1 VNAAVSVLVSTIEQS
16 YEELLGYV
24 SARVGCRATAADIVH
39 ETYLRVAVISR
50 ADGIENPKAFVYT
63 VASNLALDHLRQ
75 EQSRG
80 RYVTRQSVED
90 REHPHAPSPEIE
102 LEGRERL
109 ARLMQAVDELPP
121 RCREVFVLRRF
132 ENLHQAEIAGRLGIS
147 RNMVEKHMRRA
158 LLHFLQR
165 LGEAP

>member
-1 VNAAVSVLVSTIEQS
+1 MNATASALVAAIEQS
-16 YEELLGYV
+16 YNELLGYV

-39 ETYLRVAVISR
+39 ETYLRVAVMPGAEAI
-50 ADGIENPKAFVYT
+50 GNPKAFVYT
-63 VASNLALDHLRQ
+63 VAGNLALDHLRAK
-75 EQSRG
+75 QSHG
-80 RYVTRQSVED
+80 KYVVQKSVED
-90 REHPHAPSPEIE
+90 REHPQAPSPEVE

-109 ARLMQAVDELPP
+109 HRLMQAVDELPP

-132 ENLHQAEIAGRLGIS
+132 ENLHQAQIAERLGIS